1 MGIGLE
7 LQTKSRHLVNEHP
20 QYIQHRM
27 ARSYQRISRTWSCRA
42 GALDAN
48 KLRHIDEAIEQK
60 QLNKQHVMNFTIPNP
75 TIALASVAILFSACG
90 KTDTEQPSV
99 CTEPGTEMSV
109 LVDEIEALAGNTIQ
123 ITDLFCDNEGLS
135 EVRWDIHNAADHAH
149 EEGES
154 DEGFVLHSGTE
165 WEVLEVNSI
174 SGTSSTNSI
183 TLDIPLDTRGVWD
196 VVVSLVDEAGNAA
209 ADLVTQLHI
218 ENEYIPEFT
227 LTTVNGIDPAT
238 WSGEPLWNVGSVIA
252 LSGMVADS
260 DGLSTAHI
268 SFVRESDETII
279 WELNLEPNNSTE
291 RSFDSELELAADAIA
306 GEYHLEMTATD
317 AAGNAMET
325 GFHVE
330 VE

>member
-1 MGIGLE
+1 MI
-7 LQTKSRHLVNEHP
+7 
-20 QYIQHRM
+20 
-27 ARSYQRISRTWSCRA
+27 
-42 GALDAN
+42 
-48 KLRHIDEAIEQK
+48 
-60 QLNKQHVMNFTIPNP
+60 FTIPNP
-75 TIALASVAILFSACG
+75 TIVLASAVILFSACG

-99 CTEPGTEMSV
+99 CTEPGNEMSV

-123 ITDLFCDNEGLS
+123 ITDLFCDNEALS

-149 EEGES
+149 EEGET

-209 ADLVTQLHI
+209 TDLVTQLHI

-227 LTTVNGIDPAT
+227 LNTVNGIDPAT
-238 WSGEPLWNVGSVIA
+238 WSGEPMWSAGSVVSIA
-252 LSGMVADS
+252 GKVADS
-260 DGLSTAHI
+260 DGVLEAHI
-268 SFVRESDETII
+268 ALIRESDETTL
-279 WELNLEPNNSTE
+279 WELNLEPNTATE
-291 RSFDSELELAADAIA
+291 QTFTSDFEIPGDAET
-306 GEYHLEMTATD
+306 GEYHFEMTATD
-317 AAGNAMET
+317 ASGNAMET